1 MALSYCAAVRLGM
14 DARNTRYHETE
25 YGFPLATA
33 DEHFERPILEMNRA
47 GLSWLTSLKER
58 DGFRRAYRH
67 IRIDPVAAYGGADCA
82 AGPASSNRPSASPA
96 ARSSTSSSRAHRP
109 QRVRCARFPP
119 KSTGCLPGAHYPD
132 CPAHYQIT
140 DLTAARPRSQS
151 RRRAASPRSPLRPE
165 TPSSKSPRTPAPG

>member
-82 AGPASSNRPSASPA
+82 AGPASSN
-96 ARSSTSSSRAHRP
+96 SRRRDR
-109 QRVRCARFPP
+109 QRVPHGRTGHSESVVPVFPP
-119 KSTGCLPGAHYPD
+119 KAPAV
-132 CPAHYQIT
+132 CPAPT
-140 DLTAARPRSQS
+140 TRTARPI
-151 RRRAASPRSPLRPE
+151 
-165 TPSSKSPRTPAPG
+165 TKSPI